1 MSAIGITRRHLT
13 GWRPPLTPFTRPQL
27 VPRPPLNTPNMTFSP
42 SVISGGWP
50 ALPLRAITT
59 YKVGPTWAAC
69 FGAGQAR
76 HAAARRDRS
85 VTIQPRTPFS
95 ANYQTLTYT
104 PAPAPALRNASVR
117 PPATITPSD
126 AGEPGQPG
134 RVQQVAE
141 ADGEHQRGGDG
152 GGAEGGAEDR
162 RPDRDRCPAPAGL
175 QRHLGPRWPPPASA
189 RPRQH
194 GRNARERALPGPGP
208 SPRAVPAVCAAVHAG
223 TAQASMVKKA
233 ARAAPETVLAGAR
246 RVPTARSCSARP
258 QSGGSAGPSGR

>member
-1 MSAIGITRRHLT
+1 MGSLFWSGTGATRRCTPRSISHHPAQDAIQRELSNTHLHART
-13 GWRPPLTPFTRPQL
+13 GTCATERVSTAT
-27 VPRPPLNTPNMTFSP
+27 
-42 SVISGGWP
+42 
-50 ALPLRAITT
+50 
-59 YKVGPTWAAC
+59 
-69 FGAGQAR
+69 
-76 HAAARRDRS
+76 
-85 VTIQPRTPFS
+85 
-95 ANYQTLTYT
+95 
-104 PAPAPALRNASVR
+104 
-117 PPATITPSD
+117 ATITPSD

-233 ARAAPETVLAGAR
+233 ARAAPETVLAGRPPRTDREIVLGTSTIR
-246 RVPTARSCSARP
+246 RISRTVGQMITVTVRRSTASWAALSSRTEGPRERGHPGRNIRP
-258 QSGGSAGPSGR
+258 AGRREPGRVAAEQA